1 MSGDQLLALIMF
13 AFAGTFTP
21 GPNTTIATITGANF
35 GLRAAVPHMLG
46 VPVGFATMLLAA
58 AAGAAAIVLAFPFA
72 AQVLKWAGV
81 AYLIWL
87 ALMLAR
93 SSTSGLAQ
101 LSGPFKLP
109 LTFVQSAAFQYLNP
123 KAWML
128 SVATAGAFFAGDSPL
143 TRGALAAVVFGIA
156 ATASIAVW
164 ASIGAALRGW
174 LSRGARLRIFNV
186 VMGLLLGATALWMAL
201 AQ

>member
-1 MSGDQLLALIMF
+1 MSGDQLLALVMF

-174 LSRGARLRIFNV
+174 LSQGARLRIFNV
-186 VMGLLLGATALWMAL
+186 VMGLLLGATAFWMAL

>member
-1 MSGDQLLALIMF
+1 MSGDQLLALVMF

-35 GLRAAVPHMLG
+35 GLRAVVPHMLG

-87 ALMLAR
+87 AFMLAR

-109 LTFVQSAAFQYLNP
+109 LTFVQSAAFQCLNP

-174 LSRGARLRIFNV
+174 LSHGARLRIFNV
-186 VMGLLLGATALWMAL
+186 VMGLLLGATALSMAL